1 MSGPIEIRQCVFL
14 GNKSLD
20 QFLGHFRLWG
30 KGVEIGKMWEKH
42 IFQISDDF
50 FFYEQVCL
58 RFLHL
63 SCSFYSYTI
72 YNVVQIENC
81 NKPFLEALR
90 KYDDGQDLSDY
101 DFNRDGSSSPHDDLN
116 KRKLA
121 YRHRGVA
128 NKYKHWIKERF
139 DTRNIRFCGIGD
151 GWEECEAARAMDW
164 PFIKV
169 DLRPNSSEN
178 EDD

>member
-1 MSGPIEIRQCVFL
+1 
-14 GNKSLD
+14 
-20 QFLGHFRLWG
+20 
-30 KGVEIGKMWEKH
+30 MWEKH

-50 FFYEQVCL
+50 FFYE
-58 RFLHL
+58 
-63 SCSFYSYTI
+63 
-72 YNVVQIENC
+72 QIENC

-101 DFNRDGSSSPHDDLN
+101 DFNQDGSSPPHDDLN

-121 YRHRGVA
+121 YRHRVIA

-139 DTRNIRFCGIGD
+139 CAIGD
-151 GWEECEAARAMDW
+151 GWEECEAAQAMNW